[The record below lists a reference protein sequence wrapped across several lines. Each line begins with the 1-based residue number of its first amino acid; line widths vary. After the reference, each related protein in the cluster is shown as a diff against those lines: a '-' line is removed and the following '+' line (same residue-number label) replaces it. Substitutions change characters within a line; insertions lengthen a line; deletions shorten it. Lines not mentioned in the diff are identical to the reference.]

1 MYVDDL
7 LLSVRSQLSILWP
20 DPFDNLLTDWDRS
33 FLTSVADHAAAGKP
47 LSTNQAAVIG
57 KLIGRLRHPLIRHG
71 MATDDDLD
79 RMLLEPEYRQPLYPS
94 RHIPREVRYLGDNIL
109 GFRFK
114 PNDML
119 AASIREFGTVET
131 TDWSSS
137 KVDLLPRPIFNWE
150 YRIWLV
156 PVLRHNVAAIL
167 AFIQEYHFTA
177 DRPAIDYLRLAT
189 RSRGR
194 SSAFAIIDDV
204 ILANV
209 CDHPLLA
216 GWITEVCDGA
226 VL

>member
-7 LLSVRSQLSILWP
+7 LLSIRSQLSILWP
-20 DPFDNLLTDWDRS
+20 DPFDNLLTDWDRT
-33 FLTSVADHAAAGKP
+33 FLTSVGDHVAAGKS

-79 RMLLEPEYRQPLYPS
+79 RMLLEPEYRQALYPS
-94 RHIPREVRYLGDNIL
+94 LNIPREVRYLGDNIL

-119 AASIREFGTVET
+119 VASIREFGMPEM
-131 TDWSSS
+131 TDGFNY
-137 KVDLLPRPIFNWE
+137 KVDLQTRPSFNWE

-156 PVLRHNVAAIL
+156 PVLRHNVTAIR
-167 AFIQEYHFTA
+167 AFILEYHFAPDQPTLN
-177 DRPAIDYLRLAT
+177 YLRLASN
-189 RSRGR
+189 SREQ

-216 GWITEVCDGA
+216 GWITEVADGG